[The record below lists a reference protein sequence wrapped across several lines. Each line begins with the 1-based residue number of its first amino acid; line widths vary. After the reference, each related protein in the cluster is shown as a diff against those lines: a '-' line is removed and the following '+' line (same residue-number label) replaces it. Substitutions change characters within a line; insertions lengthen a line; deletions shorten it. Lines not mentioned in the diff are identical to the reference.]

1 MARSLSA
8 DEACARLDVSRE
20 TQERLEIYV
29 DVLKRWQK
37 SINLVSATTLDDV
50 WRRHIL
56 DSGQIFRHLAD
67 QQGQV
72 MDIGSGAGL
81 PGLILAIMGA
91 GAADKPVMLVESDER
106 KCAFLAVAARQCGI
120 KVKIRNA
127 RLEHLDPIFPD
138 TITARAMAP
147 LERLLA
153 WTAQQH
159 HPGLECLFLKGER
172 AEEEMA
178 CLADHP
184 HINVETSASL
194 SSPEG
199 VILKLTGFDLAP
211 SGDPARRQRSS

>member
-1 MARSLSA
+1 
-8 DEACARLDVSRE
+8 
-20 TQERLEIYV
+20 
-29 DVLKRWQK
+29 
-37 SINLVSATTLDDV
+37 
-50 WRRHIL
+50 
-56 DSGQIFRHLAD
+56 
-67 QQGQV
+67 
-72 MDIGSGAGL
+72 
-81 PGLILAIMGA
+81 
-91 GAADKPVMLVESDER
+91 MLVESDER

-199 VILKLTGFDLAP
+199 VILKLTGFDV
-211 SGDPARRQRSS
+211 GTIRRSSPPAAKRILIENTRYSIKTAVVFLQKMLC

>member
-1 MARSLSA
+1 MAPPLSA
-8 DEACARLDVSRE
+8 DEACAQLNVSRE
-20 TQERLEIYV
+20 TQDRLEIYV
-29 DVLKRWQK
+29 DLLKRWQK
-37 SINLVSATTLDDV
+37 SINLVSSATLDDV

-56 DSGQIFRHLAD
+56 DSGQIFRLLSD
-67 QQGQV
+67 PRGQV

-91 GAADKPVMLVESDER
+91 GSAEKPVMLVESDER

-172 AEEEMA
+172 VEEEMT
-178 CLADHP
+178 CLADYP
-184 HINVETSASL
+184 GISVDTVASL
-194 SSPEG
+194 TSPEG
-199 VILKLTGFDLAP
+199 VILKLSGFTADASAGP
-211 SGDPARRQRSS
+211 GAA

>member
-1 MARSLSA
+1 MVKPLSA
-8 DEACARLDVSRE
+8 DEACAELNVSRE

-37 SINLVSATTLDDV
+37 SINLVSSATLDDV

-56 DSGQIFRHLAD
+56 DSGQIFRHLSPA
-67 QQGQV
+67 QGQV

-91 GAADKPVMLVESDER
+91 GSDDKPVMLVESDER
-106 KCAFLAVAARQCGI
+106 KCAFLAVIARQCGI

-127 RLEHLDPIFPD
+127 RLEQLDPVFPD

-159 HPGLECLFLKGER
+159 HPGLQCLFLKGER
-172 AEEEMA
+172 VEEEMA
-178 CLADHP
+178 CLADYP
-184 HINVETSASL
+184 HLNVDTSASL
-194 SSPEG
+194 TSPEG
-199 VILKLTGFDLAP
+199 VILKLTGFDVGP
-211 SGDPARRQRSS
+211 SGDAAPQQSAS